1 MTYCV
6 GLKLNAGL
14 VLLSDTRT
22 NAGLDNI
29 ATYRKMFFFEEPGE
43 RVIAIMT
50 AGSLSVTQTTLA
62 RLQEAIDDEMAD
74 ETTSIMLAPTMLQVA
89 TMIGDTLS
97 RTRRE
102 ISDQC
107 RELKQSQASASMIVA
122 GQRAD
127 GDMRMFLIYPEGN
140 FIEATDDTP
149 FLQIGEHKYGKPI
162 LDRVVTPATSLPD
175 AQKAVL
181 LSMDSTLRSNLS
193 VGMPLDLAII
203 EKDACAVGAT
213 RRILDGDADFMQM
226 SSAWSAALRDS
237 FVKVSI

>member
-6 GLKLNAGL
+6 GLKLNEGL

-29 ATYRKMFFFEEPGE
+29 AVYRKMFFFERPGD

-89 TMIGDTLS
+89 TIVGDLLS

-102 ISDQC
+102 IADLHRDLG
-107 RELKQSQASASMIVA
+107 REPSASLILA
-122 GQRAD
+122 GQRRD
-127 GDMRMFLIYPEGN
+127 GDMRLFLIYPEGN
-140 FIEATDDTP
+140 FIEATEDTP

-162 LDRVVTPATSLPD
+162 LDRVVTPATSLGD

-193 VGMPLDLAII
+193 VGMPLDLAVI
-203 EKDACAVGAT
+203 ERDALRLSAR
-213 RRILDGDADFMQM
+213 RRILEGDPEFQQM
-226 SSAWSAALRDS
+226 SAAWSAALRDS
-237 FVKVSI
+237 FVRVSI

>member
-29 ATYRKMFFFEEPGE
+29 SCYRKMFFFEEPGE
-43 RVIAIMT
+43 RVIIIMT

-62 RLQEAIDDEMAD
+62 RLEEAIQDDMAD
-74 ETTSIMLAPTMLQVA
+74 ETTSIMKAPNMLQVC
-89 TMIGDTLS
+89 TIIGDTLS
-97 RTRRE
+97 RTRRDIAE
-102 ISDQC
+102 QC
-107 RELKQSQASASMIVA
+107 RELRQQASASMIVA
-122 GQRAD
+122 GQRRN

-162 LDRVVTPATSLPD
+162 LDRVVTPATSLAD

-203 EKDACAVGAT
+203 ERDALQVSSR
-213 RRILDGDADFMQM
+213 RRIMDGDPDFMQM
-226 SSAWSAALRDS
+226 SAAWSAALRDS
-237 FVKVSI
+237 FVKVSL